1 VSKDLQKIRHLTG
14 HLAAIPMLLRASAA
28 LG

>member
-1 VSKDLQKIRHLTG
+1 MTFQQQLDE
-14 HLAAIPMLLRASAA
+14 AIEVLRASAA